1 MLKYENNILFEDK
14 PLIIAVSLRKISC
27 SKTRVKIIIFI
38 FSKAKMDIL
47 LEEERVVGSREEVK
61 LESPKVNVIKVLNLK
76 NPRFCKIE
84 SVKVLAMRIEK
95 LQLAKIRV
103 EVVGR

>member
-38 FSKAKMDIL
+38 FSNAKMDIL
-47 LEEERVVGSREEVK
+47 LEEERVNTISYFMIY
-61 LESPKVNVIKVLNLK
+61 SIKVLQKFVLMEKLK
-76 NPRFCKIE
+76 N
-84 SVKVLAMRIEK
+84 
-95 LQLAKIRV
+95 
-103 EVVGR
+103 